1 MAAGR
6 RRVGTGETVVAI
18 GLAVGIGVDELRD
31 LVATEEMDHAIH
43 DRHPERMMEPG
54 RNPPPREP
62 TGLAIGP
69 RIDWLGPPDIPL
81 HRADD
86 DIPIGKKV
94 VIAAEHER
102 LPGVID
108 RQLEGVDGPWHLL
121 AADDVRANR
130 LRPLWRAAVEETFQR
145 MGVDGADDA
154 LERAIL
160 HHRHVEHPHPVD
172 GVEETDLGPPA
183 DESLV
188 GKLPHRQG
196 RKGCRVRQRQ
206 LGAPRA
212 QTAEKAVAR
221 IGETEEL
228 ALPGDGVGE
237 RVGIEADVDSTPELD
252 ADPANDRLP
261 EGVEDAGLHRTED
274 GVVPAAI
281 APGLLVL
288 VPPVA
293 EGAAVEAGILGEE
306 RRRGADGAEPPR
318 LLGVE
323 VVLPVAVDRQLPI
336 GKRLGRE
343 RRPIGFEGRRNGGMG
358 GGHHRGNGGRRQ
370 VRMPAQIGEEA
381 DEIAPVARMER
392 LHQPV
397 GHHAAGL
404 LDDLDVGFG

>member
-1 MAAGR
+1 
-6 RRVGTGETVVAI
+6 
-18 GLAVGIGVDELRD
+18 
-31 LVATEEMDHAIH
+31 
-43 DRHPERMMEPG
+43 
-54 RNPPPREP
+54 
-62 TGLAIGP
+62 
-69 RIDWLGPPDIPL
+69 
-81 HRADD
+81 
-86 DIPIGKKV
+86 
-94 VIAAEHER
+94 
-102 LPGVID
+102 
-108 RQLEGVDGPWHLL
+108 
-121 AADDVRANR
+121 
-130 LRPLWRAAVEETFQR
+130 

-160 HHRHVEHPHPVD
+160 HARHVEYAHPVD

-188 GKLPHRQG
+188 GVLPHRHR
-196 RKGCRVRQRQ
+196 RKGCRVGQRQ

-212 QTAEKAVAR
+212 EAAEKAVAR

-237 RVGIEADVDSTPELD
+237 GIGIEADVETTPKLD

-261 EGVEDAGLHRTED
+261 EGVEDAGLERAED

-281 APGLLVL
+281 APGFLVL
-288 VPPVA
+288 IPPVP
-293 EGAAVEAGILGEE
+293 ELSTVEAGILGEK
-306 RRRGADGAEPPR
+306 RRRGADGPEPPR

-343 RRPIGFEGRRNGGMG
+343 RRLIGLEDRRNGGMG
-358 GGHHRGNGGRRQ
+358 GGHHCGNGGRRQ
-370 VRMPAQIGEEA
+370 IGMPAEIGQEA

-397 GHHAAGL
+397 GHHAATL
-404 LDDLDVGFG
+404 LDDVDVGLRKRLAGP